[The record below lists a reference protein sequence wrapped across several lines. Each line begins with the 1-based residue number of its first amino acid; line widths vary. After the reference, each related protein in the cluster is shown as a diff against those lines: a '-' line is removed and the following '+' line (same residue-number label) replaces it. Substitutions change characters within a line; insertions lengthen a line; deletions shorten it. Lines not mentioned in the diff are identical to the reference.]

1 MESKKEPFI
10 SVKDVCKTYG
20 EGDARV
26 AALDHIDLDIEES
39 QLIVVLG
46 NSGCGKSTLLN
57 MLGGMDR
64 YDSGSVRFNGTEL
77 GKMSDK
83 KLTAY
88 RRNTV
93 GFVFQSFNLIAGL
106 TAKENVSLTADPK
119 EPAAV
124 KNALETVGL
133 SDKADSYPSQL
144 SGGQQQRVSIARAL
158 AKNPEF
164 FLCDEPTGALDSQ
177 TGRVVMEYLEKLVR
191 EYGKTMIIV
200 THNQE
205 IARLADRIIHM
216 KNGQIISNEV
226 NTSIMKVNEIE
237 W

>member
-64 YDSGSVRFNGTEL
+64 YDSGSVRFNGAEL

-119 EPAAV
+119 EPDAV

-158 AKNPEF
+158 AKKPEF

>member
-1 MESKKEPFI
+1 MEEKKEPFI

-26 AALDHIDLDIEES
+26 AALDHVDLDIGKS

-57 MLGGMDR
+57 ILGGMDR
-64 YDSGSVRFNGTEL
+64 YDSGSVWFNGTEL
-77 GKMSDK
+77 GKINDK

-106 TAKENVSLTADPK
+106 TAKENVALTADSK
-119 EPAAV
+119 DADAV

-177 TGRVVMEYLEKLVR
+177 TGRVVMEYLVKLVR

-226 NTSIMKVNEIE
+226 NTSILEVNEID